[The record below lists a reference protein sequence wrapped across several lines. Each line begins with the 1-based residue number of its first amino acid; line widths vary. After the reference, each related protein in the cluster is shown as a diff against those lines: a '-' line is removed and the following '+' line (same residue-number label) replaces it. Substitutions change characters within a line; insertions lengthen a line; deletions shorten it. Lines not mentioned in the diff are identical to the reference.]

1 MRLPSAKLLAVIS
14 SNIRYDEPQDK
25 QHCWKNRRD
34 FLASCLLDYHPDLLA
49 TQEGKRP
56 QLQDIAS
63 RLSGLRCADTH
74 RQWEASLMYPCIFY
88 NPDTLT
94 LRDSGDIWL
103 SESPMTIGSSSF
115 GSQYPRLCT
124 WAHFD
129 SDLLVINVHLDDL
142 NPDTRLCQIRVLM
155 DQINLFGMNG
165 PMLLMGDFNES
176 PDGPV
181 RSLINEVWSTLQDP
195 WQELGQEEE
204 PSHHNF
210 LEAIDYASRV
220 DWILTDTAL
229 QAQEILL
236 DKSRSEQGLYPS
248 DHYLLKARFLVSD

>member
-1 MRLPSAKLLAVIS
+1 
-14 SNIRYDEPQDK
+14 
-25 QHCWKNRRD
+25 
-34 FLASCLLDYHPDLLA
+34 
-49 TQEGKRP
+49 
-56 QLQDIAS
+56 
-63 RLSGLRCADTH
+63 
-74 RQWEASLMYPCIFY
+74 
-88 NPDTLT
+88 
-94 LRDSGDIWL
+94 
-103 SESPMTIGSSSF
+103 
-115 GSQYPRLCT
+115 
-124 WAHFD
+124 
-129 SDLLVINVHLDDL
+129 
-142 NPDTRLCQIRVLM
+142 M

>member
-1 MRLPSAKLLAVIS
+1 
-14 SNIRYDEPQDK
+14 
-25 QHCWKNRRD
+25 
-34 FLASCLLDYHPDLLA
+34 
-49 TQEGKRP
+49 
-56 QLQDIAS
+56 
-63 RLSGLRCADTH
+63 
-74 RQWEASLMYPCIFY
+74 MYPCIFY

>member
-1 MRLPSAKLLAVIS
+1 MVARTLSVIS

-25 QHCWKNRRD
+25 QHCWENRRD

-49 TQEGKRP
+49 TQEGKHP
-56 QLQDIAS
+56 QLQDIAD
-63 RLSGLRCADTH
+63 RLSSLRCADAH

-103 SESPMTIGSSSF
+103 SQSPTTIGSSSF

-124 WAHFD
+124 WALFD
-129 SDLLVINVHLDDL
+129 NDLLAVNVHLDDL

-155 DQINLFGMNG
+155 DQVDALGMNG
-165 PMLLMGDFNES
+165 PLLLMGDFNES
-176 PDGPV
+176 PDGRV
-181 RSLINEVWSTLQDP
+181 RSLINEIWPTLRDP
-195 WQELGQEEE
+195 WQDLCQDEE

-229 QAQEILL
+229 MVQEILL
-236 DKSRSEQGLYPS
+236 DKSRSDRGLYPS